1 MTSGI
6 RVGTAALTTRGM
18 GMPEME
24 KIGDW
29 IARVLERP
37 ADEVLAREVAAEVR
51 DLADGFPLFSWTP
64 VVRTGVR
71 AG

>member
-1 MTSGI
+1 
-6 RVGTAALTTRGM
+6 
-18 GMPEME
+18 
-24 KIGDW
+24 
-29 IARVLERP
+29 VLERP